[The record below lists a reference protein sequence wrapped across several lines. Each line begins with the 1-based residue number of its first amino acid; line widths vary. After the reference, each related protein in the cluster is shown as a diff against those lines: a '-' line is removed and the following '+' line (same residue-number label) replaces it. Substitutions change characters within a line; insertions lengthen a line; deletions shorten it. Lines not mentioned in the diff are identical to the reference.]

1 MFANILVP
9 TDGSEFSAKL
19 IKDAVDLARASGA
32 RITALHA
39 YPKHR
44 ISPYGQFGPSD
55 DVVARQ
61 VTETALA
68 DADRFLDR
76 IEQAARPAGVKVE
89 RAIVQNDDPWR
100 AIVDT
105 AAAKGCDLIMMA
117 AHGRRG
123 LVGLV
128 LGSETN
134 KVLTHSK
141 IPVLVYR

>member
-1 MFANILVP
+1 MFTNILIP
-9 TDGSEFSAKL
+9 TDGSEFSEKVV
-19 IKDAVDLARASGA
+19 KDGIDLARAMGA

-44 ISPYGQFGPSD
+44 ISPYGEFGPSD
-55 DVVARQ
+55 EVVEKQ
-61 VTETALA
+61 VTETALR
-68 DADRFLDR
+68 DGNRFLDR
-76 IEQAARPAGVKVE
+76 IDAAAKPGGVKVD
-89 RAIVQNDDPWR
+89 RVIVQNDNAWE
-100 AIVDT
+100 AIIHT

-123 LVGLV
+123 LSALV

>member
-1 MFANILVP
+1 MFTNILIP
-9 TDGSEFSAKL
+9 TDGSEFSEKVV
-19 IKDAVDLARASGA
+19 KDGVDLARATGA
-32 RITALHA
+32 RVTALHA

-44 ISPYGQFGPSD
+44 ISPYGEFGPSD
-55 DVVARQ
+55 DVVAKQ
-61 VTETALA
+61 VAETALR
-68 DADRFLDR
+68 DGNRFLDR
-76 IEQAARPAGVKVE
+76 IEAAAGPGGVKVE
-89 RAIVQNDDPWR
+89 RVIVQHDNPWQ
-100 AIVDT
+100 AIVDA

-123 LVGLV
+123 LAALV